1 MIDQFWNIKIT
12 LRLSTCIFEVLES
25 ITMRRKILAAAKN
38 TVHSLTTGQEL
49 KIQSS
54 HAVPSAF
61 YRVKYETGKRT
72 WSYFSQLSFDMKKYD
87 LLLWL
92 MIKSSL
98 AGAVRMQLWSRWF
111 WLPAPLAE
119 EVHAHMTSPL
129 PVQLSNTADAHRRPG
144 CLTSCI
150 NKYLLCRLVMQTSA
164 YCKLFQPAHLGGSRS
179 IYK

>member
-1 MIDQFWNIKIT
+1 MIDQFWNSKIT

-72 WSYFSQLSFDMKKYD
+72 WPYFSVIIWYEKIWLAATANDQILFSWCCKNATVKQVILASSSTGWRSPCTHDISFARSV
-87 LLLWL
+87 
-92 MIKSSL
+92 IKHCWCP
-98 AGAVRMQLWSRWF
+98 QKT
-111 WLPAPLAE
+111 WLP
-119 EVHAHMTSPL
+119 
-129 PVQLSNTADAHRRPG
+129 D
-144 CLTSCI
+144 
-150 NKYLLCRLVMQTSA
+150 
-164 YCKLFQPAHLGGSRS
+164 KL
-179 IYK
+179 Y